1 MYIIYAKHGGPL
13 WRKLIITF
21 KMIRNSIH
29 YDVESYEIDDVMY
42 VADVKIAPGVTSH
55 FRQIVHFYDS
65 NIRQK
70 FA

>member
-1 MYIIYAKHGGPL
+1 MTETDHNFQNDK
-13 WRKLIITF
+13 
-21 KMIRNSIH
+21 N
-29 YDVESYEIDDVMY
+29 DVKSYEIDDVMY
-42 VADVKIAPGVTSH
+42 VADVKIAPGETSH